1 MPINH
6 IKSSWRQ
13 LSAIAVL
20 FLGMSFQ
27 QAFAHAHLKDQLP
40 AEGAA
45 VEQVPESIT
54 LNFSEGIEINFTK
67 VDIVGPESQNIKTGK
82 ATLDPANDTKVI
94 VPIEDKLAIG
104 KYDVNWSVVSVDG
117 HKTKGIYSFTV
128 K

>member
-1 MPINH
+1 MPIHH
-6 IKSSWRQ
+6 IKSSWRK

-45 VEQVPESIT
+45 VEQAPESIT
-54 LNFSEGIEINFTK
+54 LSFSEGIEINFTK
-67 VDIVGPESQNIKTGK
+67 VNIVGPEKNIVKTGK
-82 ATLDPANDTKVI
+82 AALDPSNDTKVI
-94 VPIEDKLAIG
+94 VPVEDKLVAG

-117 HKTKGIYSFTV
+117 HKTKGTYSFTV

>member
-1 MPINH
+1 MPINQ
-6 IKSSWRQ
+6 IKSSWRK

-67 VDIVGPESQNIKTGK
+67 VSIVGPKSQNIKTGK
-82 ATLDPANDTKVI
+82 AALDPANDTKVI
-94 VPIEDKLAIG
+94 VPIEDKLATG

-117 HKTKGIYSFTV
+117 HKTKGTYSFTV

>member
-117 HKTKGIYSFTV
+117 HKTKGTYSFTV

>member
-1 MPINH
+1 MPIH
-6 IKSSWRQ
+6 QIKSSWRK
-13 LSAIAVL
+13 LSAVAVL

-45 VEQVPESIT
+45 VEQTPESIT
-54 LNFSEGIEINFTK
+54 LDFSEGIEVNFAK
-67 VDIVGPESQNIKTGK
+67 VKVTGPNDNVVKTGK
-82 ATLDPANDTKVI
+82 PELDPNNDTKVI
-94 VPIEDKLAIG
+94 VPIESKLAAG

-117 HKTKGIYSFTV
+117 HKTKGEYSFTV

>member
-1 MPINH
+1 MPIH
-6 IKSSWRQ
+6 QIKSSWRK
-13 LSAIAVL
+13 LSAVAVL

-45 VEQVPESIT
+45 VEQTPEAIT
-54 LNFSEGIEINFTK
+54 LNFSEGIEVNFAK
-67 VDIVGPESQNIKTGK
+67 VKVTGPNDVVVKTGK
-82 ATLDPANDTKVI
+82 PALDPNNDTKVI
-94 VPIEDKLAIG
+94 VPIESKLAAG

-117 HKTKGIYSFTV
+117 HKTKGEYSFTV

>member
-1 MPINH
+1 MPIH
-6 IKSSWRQ
+6 QLKSSWRK
-13 LSAIAVL
+13 LSAVAVL

-45 VEQVPESIT
+45 IEQAPESIT

-67 VDIVGPESQNIKTGK
+67 VKVTGPNNTEVKTGK
-82 ATLDPANDTKVI
+82 AALDSANDTKVI
-94 VPIEDKLAIG
+94 IPIEGKLVAG

-117 HKTKGIYSFTV
+117 HKTKGEYSFTV

>member
-1 MPINH
+1 MPIH
-6 IKSSWRQ
+6 QLTSSWRK
-13 LSAIAVL
+13 LSAVAVL

-45 VEQVPESIT
+45 IEQAPESIT

-67 VDIVGPESQNIKTGK
+67 VKVTGPNDTVVKTGK
-82 ATLDPANDTKVI
+82 AALDSSNDTKVI
-94 VPIEDKLAIG
+94 VPIEGKLASG

-117 HKTKGIYSFTV
+117 HKTKGEYSFTV

>member
-6 IKSSWRQ
+6 IKSSWRK

-45 VEQVPESIT
+45 VEQVPDSVT
-54 LNFSEGIEINFTK
+54 LNFSEGIEVNFTK
-67 VDIVGPESQNIKTGK
+67 VSITGPKNQAIKTGK
-82 ATLDPANDTKVI
+82 ATLDPANETKVI
-94 VPIEDKLAIG
+94 VPIEDKLVTG

-117 HKTKGIYSFTV
+117 HKTKGTYSFTV

>member
-1 MPINH
+1 MPIH
-6 IKSSWRQ
+6 QIKSSWRK
-13 LSAIAVL
+13 LSAVAVL

-45 VEQVPESIT
+45 VEQTPESIT
-54 LNFSEGIEINFTK
+54 LNFSEGIEVNFAK
-67 VDIVGPESQNIKTGK
+67 VKVIGPNDVLVKTGK
-82 ATLDPANDTKVI
+82 PALDPNNDTKVI
-94 VPIEDKLAIG
+94 VPIETKLAAG

-117 HKTKGIYSFTV
+117 HKTKGEYSFTV

>member
-1 MPINH
+1 MPINQ
-6 IKSSWRQ
+6 IKSSWRK

-45 VEQVPESIT
+45 LEQAPESIT
-54 LNFSEGIEINFTK
+54 LNFSEGIEVNFTK
-67 VDIVGPESQNIKTGK
+67 VNVTDENNQVIKTGK
-82 ATLDPANDTKVI
+82 AALDPSNNTKVI
-94 VPIEDKLAIG
+94 IPVESKLAAG
-104 KYDVNWSVVSVDG
+104 KYDVQWSVVSVDG
-117 HKTKGIYSFTV
+117 HKTKGNYSFTV

>member
-1 MPINH
+1 MPIH
-6 IKSSWRQ
+6 QLKSSWRK
-13 LSAIAVL
+13 LSAVAVL

-45 VEQVPESIT
+45 IEQAPESIT

-67 VDIVGPESQNIKTGK
+67 VKVTGPNNTEVKTGK
-82 ATLDPANDTKVI
+82 AALDSANDTKVI
-94 VPIEDKLAIG
+94 IPIEGELVAG

-117 HKTKGIYSFTV
+117 HKTKGEYSFTV

>member
-1 MPINH
+1 MPIH
-6 IKSSWRQ
+6 QLKSSWRK
-13 LSAIAVL
+13 LSAVAVL

-45 VEQVPESIT
+45 IEQAPESIT

-67 VDIVGPESQNIKTGK
+67 VKVTGPNNTSVKTGK
-82 ATLDPANDTKVI
+82 AALDSSNDTKVI
-94 VPIEDKLAIG
+94 IPIEGKLAAG

-117 HKTKGIYSFTV
+117 HKTKGEYSFTV

>member
-1 MPINH
+1 MPIH
-6 IKSSWRQ
+6 QIKSSWRK
-13 LSAIAVL
+13 LSAVAVL

-45 VEQVPESIT
+45 VEQTPESIT
-54 LNFSEGIEINFTK
+54 LNFSEGIEVNFAK
-67 VDIVGPESQNIKTGK
+67 VKVTGPNDVVVKTGK
-82 ATLDPANDTKVI
+82 PALDPNNDTKVI
-94 VPIEDKLAIG
+94 VPIESKLTTG

-117 HKTKGIYSFTV
+117 HKTKGEYSFTV

>member
-1 MPINH
+1 MPITH
-6 IKSSWRQ
+6 IKSSWRK

-45 VEQVPESIT
+45 IEQTPESIT
-54 LNFSEGIEINFTK
+54 LNFSEGIEVNFTK
-67 VDIVGPESQNIKTGK
+67 VSIIGPEKNIIKTGK
-82 ATLDPANDTKVI
+82 ATLDPNNDTKVI
-94 VPIEDKLAIG
+94 VPVEDKLTSG

-117 HKTKGIYSFTV
+117 HKTKGTYSFTV

>member
-67 VDIVGPESQNIKTGK
+67 VNIVGPESQNIKTGK
-82 ATLDPANDTKVI
+82 ATLDPTNDTKVI
-94 VPIEDKLAIG
+94 VPIEDKLTIG

-117 HKTKGIYSFTV
+117 HKTKGTYSFTV

>member
-1 MPINH
+1 MPIH
-6 IKSSWRQ
+6 QIKSSWRK
-13 LSAIAVL
+13 LSAVAVL

-45 VEQVPESIT
+45 VEQTPESIT
-54 LNFSEGIEINFTK
+54 LNFSEGIEVNFAK
-67 VDIVGPESQNIKTGK
+67 VKVTGPNGNVVKTGK
-82 ATLDPANDTKVI
+82 PELDPNNDTKVI
-94 VPIEDKLAIG
+94 VPIESKLAAG

-117 HKTKGIYSFTV
+117 HKTKGEYSFTV

>member
-1 MPINH
+1 MPITH
-6 IKSSWRQ
+6 IKSSWRK

-45 VEQVPESIT
+45 VEQTPESIT
-54 LNFSEGIEINFTK
+54 LNFSEGIEVNFTK
-67 VDIVGPESQNIKTGK
+67 VSIIGPEKNIVKTGK
-82 ATLDPANDTKVI
+82 AVLDPSNDTKVI
-94 VPIEDKLAIG
+94 VPIEDKLTSG
-104 KYDVNWSVVSVDG
+104 QYDVNWSVVSVDG
-117 HKTKGIYSFTV
+117 HKTKGTYRFTV